1 MKTLIFSAMAVA
13 ALLLVGWQHQQL
25 GQLRSEKAA
34 LEQSS
39 AEANQLKAD
48 LAKSS
53 GDETRDAE
61 EIDRLREENHDL
73 LKLRNEVFQL
83 REARVQFEKVSA
95 ENQRLQSLSKSS
107 SAKGESKQSMQ
118 PIVLRMDAI
127 FNRGMSTPEDA
138 VQTFYWA
145 QRERDSGTF
154 SRSVT
159 SRSLNN
165 FRGYLDGWRQQ
176 SLKNIGTI
184 QIIAR
189 RDVDATTVQLGLQLQ
204 QAENPQYGE
213 KIIITLVLQGGEWRV
228 DSTSR

>member
-1 MKTLIFSAMAVA
+1 MKALIFSAMAVA